1 MIYSTTSLD
10 GDSETAS
17 VDVDVG
23 DRVKVSLHCLAMHHI
38 HTIYSNALDD

>member
-1 MIYSTTSLD
+1 MIYSTAASD

-23 DRVKVSLHCLAMHHI
+23 DRVKVSLHSVHLHHI
-38 HTIYSNALDD
+38 HTIYGNALDE